1 MLECERLARNFQPF
15 RSECTSVRYRRRVQA
30 SPARG
35 TKTTWR
41 TGLLILLPLTV
52 FSVRGQQAPLSPD
65 KAWPVSLTSGS
76 PTNVAQFSDARPSLD
91 PNRVYTLPALVDL
104 AEQNNPETRVLWER
118 AKQRAAAVGIARS
131 ALFPTLAAVASA
143 SVNQYSLFFGKFY
156 HEDTALFPAVVNL
169 SYTVFD
175 FGARSAKID
184 QAQAR
189 LLAADFSF
197 NDTHRKIIFRVT
209 EAYYGLLDAMGQED
223 AAQATVTDAQTVQ
236 QAVEARLA
244 NGLATL
250 PDVLE
255 ARAATAQAQYELASI
270 QGLEAIARG
279 ALATVLGASPTGT
292 FRIEDVSKAPMPAA
306 VEDPIET
313 VVERA
318 IGQRPD
324 LQAQMELARSA
335 DAESNK
341 ARSAFYPE
349 ITFSGDWG
357 RSNGFG
363 QQKDFGP
370 SAQSVIYPYQA
381 QIKITWN
388 VFDGGARRNA
398 LALARSES
406 QEARAQVALSRD
418 QIENEVWASYTNLK
432 TAQRQQDAA
441 NALLETAQQSYAAAT
456 EAFQAGVR
464 TFIDVTTAQRSLA
477 RARTAQTTA
486 RVQLLS
492 SFADFAFRTGDPI
505 QAPQH

>member
-1 MLECERLARNFQPF
+1 
-15 RSECTSVRYRRRVQA
+15 
-30 SPARG
+30 
-35 TKTTWR
+35 
-41 TGLLILLPLTV
+41 LI
-52 FSVRGQQAPLSPD
+52 
-65 KAWPVSLTSGS
+65 
-76 PTNVAQFSDARPSLD
+76 
-91 PNRVYTLPALVDL
+91 DL

-118 AKQRAAAVGIARS
+118 AKHRAAAAGIARS

-156 HEDTALFPAVVNL
+156 HEDTALFPAIVNL

-175 FGARSAKID
+175 FGARSSKVD
-184 QAQAR
+184 QAQAN

-209 EAYYGLLDAMGQED
+209 EAYYRLLDAMGQED
-223 AAQATVTDAQTVQ
+223 AAHATVTDAQTVQ

-255 ARAATAQAQYELASI
+255 ARAATAQAQYESASI
-270 QGLEAIARG
+270 QGLELIARG
-279 ALATVLGASPTGT
+279 ALATVLGAIPTST
-292 FRIEDVSKAPMPAA
+292 LRIEDVSKAPMPTTA
-306 VEDPIET
+306 EDPIET
-313 VVERA
+313 VMQRA

-324 LQAQMELARSA
+324 LQAQMALAQSA
-335 DAESNK
+335 DAEINK

-349 ITFSGDWG
+349 IGISGDWG
-357 RSNGFG
+357 HSNGFG
-363 QQKDFGP
+363 QQKNYGP
-370 SAQSVIYPYQA
+370 SAQSSIYPYQA
-381 QIKITWN
+381 LIKVTWN
-388 VFDGGARRNA
+388 IFDGGARRNA

-406 QEARAQVALSRD
+406 QEARAQVTLSRD

-432 TAQRQQDAA
+432 TAERQQDAA
-441 NALLETAQQSYAAAT
+441 NALLEAAQQSYAAAT
-456 EAFQAGVR
+456 EAFQDGVR

-492 SFADFAFRTGDPI
+492 SFADFAFRVGDPI
-505 QAPQH
+505 QAAQH